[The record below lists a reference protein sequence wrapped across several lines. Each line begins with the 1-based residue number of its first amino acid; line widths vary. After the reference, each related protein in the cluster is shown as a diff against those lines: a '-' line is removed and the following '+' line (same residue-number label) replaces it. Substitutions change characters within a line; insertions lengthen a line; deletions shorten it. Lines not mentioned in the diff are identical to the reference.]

1 MNTIIAT
8 IFSSLYQQIVLIASC
23 LFILQLP
30 LEKWRNRRTLITFF
44 LSWIPIFLIQNFN
57 NNWLC
62 YKTADKERAF
72 AVTLPHPFFCCLES
86 FPSHCISSPDAG
98 IFTPFCQYVS
108 AILLCFFSI
117 CRFYLC
123 AIFFGIHNSSSVL
136 PGFPLELPLSVL
148 FSNIWSSGTCLFA
161 GFLKAYAEFPSLSVI
176 LSFFFSPCWLFCAA

>member
-1 MNTIIAT
+1 MNNIIAT

-57 NNWLC
+57 NNW
-62 YKTADKERAF
+62 
-72 AVTLPHPFFCCLES
+72 VLPSLFYCLES
-86 FPSHCISSPDAG
+86 LPSHCISSPDAG
-98 IFTPFCQYVS
+98 IFMPFCQYVS

-136 PGFPLELPLSVL
+136 PGFPLELPLSVR
-148 FSNIWSSGTCLFA
+148 FSNIGLSDTCLSA
-161 GFLKAYAEFPSLSVI
+161 GFLKAYAEFPSLSAI

>member
-1 MNTIIAT
+1 MNNIIAT

-57 NNWLC
+57 NNW
-62 YKTADKERAF
+62 
-72 AVTLPHPFFCCLES
+72 VLPSLFLLLGIFSLALHIITGCRYFHALLS
-86 FPSHCISSPDAG
+86 ICISYF
-98 IFTPFCQYVS
+98 IMLLLNMPFLFVCYLLWDPQLILGS
-108 AILLCFFSI
+108 AWLS
-117 CRFYLC
+117 
-123 AIFFGIHNSSSVL
+123 FGIAVISSVFQYL
-136 PGFPLELPLSVL
+136 
-148 FSNIWSSGTCLFA
+148 SSGTCLFA

>member
-1 MNTIIAT
+1 MNNIIAT

-57 NNWLC
+57 NNW
-62 YKTADKERAF
+62 
-72 AVTLPHPFFCCLES
+72 VLPSLFLLL
-86 FPSHCISSPDAG
+86 G
-98 IFTPFCQYVS
+98 IFSLALHIITG
-108 AILLCFFSI
+108 
-117 CRFYLC
+117 CRY
-123 AIFFGIHNSSSVL
+123 
-136 PGFPLELPLSVL
+136 
-148 FSNIWSSGTCLFA
+148 SNIWSSGTCLFA

>member
-1 MNTIIAT
+1 MNNIIAT

-44 LSWIPIFLIQNFN
+44 LSWIPIFLIQNFKITG
-57 NNWLC
+57 
-62 YKTADKERAF
+62 YS
-72 AVTLPHPFFCCLES
+72 HPFFCCLES

>member
-30 LEKWRNRRTLITFF
+30 LEKWRNRRTLIHFF
-44 LSWIPIFLIQNFN
+44 FRGFPFFSSRISTITG
-57 NNWLC
+57 
-62 YKTADKERAF
+62 YS
-72 AVTLPHPFFCCLES
+72 HPFFCCLES

>member
-1 MNTIIAT
+1 MNNIIAT

-44 LSWIPIFLIQNFN
+44 RGFPFFSSRISTITG
-57 NNWLC
+57 
-62 YKTADKERAF
+62 YS
-72 AVTLPHPFFCCLES
+72 HPFFCCLES